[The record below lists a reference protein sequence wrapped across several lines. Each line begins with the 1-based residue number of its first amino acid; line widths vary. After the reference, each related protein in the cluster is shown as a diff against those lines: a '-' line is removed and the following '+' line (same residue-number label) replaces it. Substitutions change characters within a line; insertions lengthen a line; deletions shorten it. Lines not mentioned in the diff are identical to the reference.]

1 MILLV
6 VSVGCRVGPTMSFV
20 NVHSPQCIYR
30 NCQICD
36 FIYFF
41 FSFINFEDH
50 IISVFVGDLFKL
62 MLTLHFFKIY
72 YFLASCFEIVNT
84 MFSLSVRFWRKVC
97 ERYNWMHVI
106 INQFFIYLLL
116 LLLLHLDLISYFF
129 LDKKLTYGNIRG

>member
-50 IISVFVGDLFKL
+50 IISVFMGGLVQ
-62 MLTLHFFKIY
+62 IN
-72 YFLASCFEIVNT
+72 VNT
-84 MFSLSVRFWRKVC
+84 S
-97 ERYNWMHVI
+97 
-106 INQFFIYLLL
+106 
-116 LLLLHLDLISYFF
+116 F
-129 LDKKLTYGNIRG
+129 L